1 MTQLPFEIITDST
14 CDVPQPIIEQ
24 YGITVLPHY
33 VIWGDRQYRDRVD
46 ISPSEFY
53 TRVQTD
59 PVIPTTAQITV
70 KDYVDAY
77 ETLRKKGAAE
87 ILVVSIS
94 NKLSG
99 AYNAAMTAAKAVDIP
114 VRVIDSLNVTMGF
127 GWQVIA
133 AARFREAGYTI
144 QQIVDKLDEIRKNL
158 ALVVSMNTVDYIR
171 RGGRAG
177 DAARMVAALLNIKPV
192 VHVNPVSGLVQP
204 VGITR
209 SRKNA
214 IQMMY
219 DKFVEKMDLS
229 KTLHVAVMHGSAL
242 DEAEKLAEY
251 IQKELK
257 PVEILINETSPI
269 LGINTGPKALAL
281 AGYTD

>member
-14 CDVPQPIIEQ
+14 CDVPQPIVDQ
-24 YGITVLPHY
+24 FGITVLPHY
-33 VIWGDRQYRDRVD
+33 VIWGDKQYRDRVD

-53 TRVQTD
+53 ARVQTD

-77 ETLRKKGAAE
+77 EAARKKGFAE

-99 AYNAAMTAAKAVDIP
+99 AYNAALTAAKIVDIP
-114 VRVIDSLNVTMGF
+114 VQVIDSLNVTMGF

-133 AARFREAGYTI
+133 AARMREAGGTI
-144 QQIVDKLDEIRKNL
+144 QQIIDKLDVVRKNL
-158 ALVVSMNTVDYIR
+158 ALVVSMNTVEYIR

-177 DAARMVAALLNIKPV
+177 NAARLVAALLNIKPV
-192 VHVNPVSGLVQP
+192 VDVNPISGLVEP

-209 SRKNA
+209 SNKNA
-214 IQMMY
+214 VQMMY
-219 DKFVEKMDLS
+219 DKFVDKMDLS
-229 KTLHVAVMHGSAL
+229 KNLHVAVMHGTAL
-242 DEAEKLAEY
+242 EEAEKLAEF